1 MHHIRPATRA
11 FQGVSK
17 ASRNVQ
23 PRICHRKIHTE
34 THQRDSFLSHEI
46 LARCFLG
53 IGVGVLLFFSS
64 RRNIGIPELHA
75 ESPPATAEIQIEKP
89 RRPKGLSKEENRDA
103 ISSQHVQVKRS
114 WENPGVY
121 AWGSNRGRVV
131 APDSDEPM
139 IKSPRRIPYFDGV
152 LLRDLKLDG
161 DFGAA
166 ITEKGDLVQW
176 GRGYADD
183 ARVPVT
189 TLKGKGLASLTISRD
204 RIIALGSNGNVY
216 SVPVARSDQVNGH
229 KPTESKW
236 IPFLTSRSPIS
247 YRLLKPKTTS
257 WGEKVVSISS
267 GLEHVLILTS
277 TGRLFSAASSS
288 SDFPSRGQMGVPGL
302 TWDTRPSGAYDQPH
316 EVTTLGGF
324 DIAAIAAGDNHS
336 LALDKEGRVFAFG
349 DNTSGQLGFDP
360 SSESP
365 HIDAP
370 SLLPIQKLYAGT
382 SLSPCV
388 TSISAGGANSFFTVD
403 ATSVARPNS
412 SPSALTSPLGR
423 ITADTWACG
432 QGIIGTLGNGRWTH
446 FQGTP
451 VKIKALSGLFEFDE
465 TTSSVVPIRLKRLSV
480 GTTHAS
486 ATMNNVTHVHAGLS
500 ARTDSANDTNWGADV
515 LWWGGNEYFQLGTGK
530 RNNQATPV
538 YIAPL
543 DGDGGIRKGK
553 RGGEHRFQIT
563 PRHKVEVAG
572 RMVKME
578 QRVECGRMCSAVYS
592 GV

>member
-1 MHHIRPATRA
+1 MHHVRPATRI
-11 FQGVSK
+11 FPGFSK
-17 ASRNVQ
+17 ASRS
-23 PRICHRKIHTE
+23 RIYHRKINTE
-34 THQRDSFLSHEI
+34 THKPQSFLSHEI

-53 IGVGVLLFFSS
+53 IGAGVLLFFSS
-64 RRNIGIPELHA
+64 RRIIEITELHA
-75 ESPPATAEIQIEKP
+75 ESPPAAAEIQIEKLK
-89 RRPKGLSKEENRDA
+89 RPKGPSKEENRDA

-131 APDSDEPM
+131 APDSDEPL

-161 DFGAA
+161 NFGAA

-204 RIIALGSNGNVY
+204 RIIALGSNGKVY
-216 SVPVARSDQVNGH
+216 SLPVAQSDQANGH
-229 KPTESKW
+229 KPAESTW
-236 IPFLTSRSPIS
+236 IPFITSRSPIS
-247 YRLLKPKTTS
+247 YRLLQPKTTS
-257 WGEKVVSISS
+257 WGEKVVSINS
-267 GLEHVLILTS
+267 GLEHVLLLTS
-277 TGRLFSAASSS
+277 TGRVFSAASSS
-288 SDFPSRGQMGVPGL
+288 SDFPSYGQMGVPGL
-302 TWDTRPSGAYDQPH
+302 TWDTRPPGAYDQPH
-316 EVTTLGGF
+316 EVTTLRGF

-370 SLLPIQKLYAGT
+370 SLLPIQRLYAGT
-382 SLSPCV
+382 SLSPRV
-388 TSISAGGANSFFTVD
+388 TSISAGGTNSFFTID
-403 ATSVARPNS
+403 ATSIARPSSTS
-412 SPSALTSPLGR
+412 SPPTTPLGR

-432 QGIIGTLGNGRWTH
+432 QGILGTLGNGRWTH

-451 VKIKALSGLFEFDE
+451 IKIKALSGLFEFDE

-480 GTTHAS
+480 GATHAS
-486 ATMNNVTHVHAGLS
+486 ATMDNVTHVHAGLS
-500 ARTDSANDTNWGADV
+500 TSTDSANDTNWGADV
-515 LWWGGNEYFQLGTGK
+515 VWWGGNEFFQLGMGK
-530 RNNQATPV
+530 RNNQATPG

-543 DGDGGIRKGK
+543 DVDGVVKKGK
-553 RGGEHRFQIT
+553 RGEENRFQIT
-563 PRHKVEVAG
+563 PRHNVEVAG
-572 RMVKME
+572 RMVEME